1 MQCGFMHWGKQ
12 LGYMYTSASI
22 SSQFSCIQSSFLEF
36 YNKIILV
43 KVEVCQEDDKF
54 NIQLS
59 FTIYKNISI
68 YVYKNS
74 KLVRIIEN
82 FEK

>member
-1 MQCGFMHWGKQ
+1 MWFMHWGKQ
-12 LGYMYTSASI
+12 LGYMYTSASF

-59 FTIYKNISI
+59 FTIHKNISI